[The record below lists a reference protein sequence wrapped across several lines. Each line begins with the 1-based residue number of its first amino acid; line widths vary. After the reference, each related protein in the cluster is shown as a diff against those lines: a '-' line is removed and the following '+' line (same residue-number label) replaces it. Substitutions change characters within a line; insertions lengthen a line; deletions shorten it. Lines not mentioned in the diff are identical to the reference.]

1 MHTGISGVLIRRVFR
16 LIVAAAAS
24 VVLLWAVLILAWRFL
39 PPVSVLMLARHATFE
54 PVDRRW
60 VPLSAV
66 SPRLIAAVV
75 ASEDAKFC
83 RHGGV
88 DWDALFDVLD
98 EAGEDGPSRGAST
111 LTMQTVKNLF
121 LWPSR
126 SVVRKGFEI
135 PLALALDLLWTKER
149 ILEVYLNVAEWGPGI
164 FGIEAAARVR
174 FNKSAASLSAREAA
188 LLAAALPDPKRRD
201 PAHPGPGLAR
211 LAGSV
216 MSRAAGMEP
225 WLDCLP
231 KRSAPERS

>member
-1 MHTGISGVLIRRVFR
+1 MFIRRAFR
-16 LIVAAAAS
+16 LIVAAVAS
-24 VVLLWAVLILAWRFL
+24 VLVLWAVLIVVWRFV
-39 PPVSVLMLARHATFE
+39 PPVSVLMLARHAAFE
-54 PVDRRW
+54 SVDRRW

-66 SPRLIAAVV
+66 SPRLVASVV

-88 DWDALFDVLD
+88 DWDALFDVID

-126 SVVRKGFEI
+126 SVVRKGLEI
-135 PLALALDLLWTKER
+135 PLALVVDLLWPKER

-164 FGIEAAARVR
+164 FGIEAASRVR
-174 FNKSAASLSAREAA
+174 FNKSAAALSAREAA

-201 PAHPGPGLAR
+201 PARPGPGLAR
-211 LAGSV
+211 LAGSLTT
-216 MSRAAGMEP
+216 RAAGMEP

>member
-1 MHTGISGVLIRRVFR
+1 MPFRRVFR
-16 LIVAAAAS
+16 LIVAGAAAVLVIWATLI
-24 VVLLWAVLILAWRFL
+24 VVWRFV
-39 PPVSVLMLARHATFE
+39 PPISVLMLARHATFE
-54 PVDRRW
+54 NVDRRW

-66 SPRLIAAVV
+66 SPRLIASVV

-88 DWDALFDVLD
+88 DRDALFDVLD
-98 EAGEDGPSRGAST
+98 EAGDDGPSRGAST

-126 SVVRKGFEI
+126 SVVRKGLEI
-135 PLALALDLLWTKER
+135 PLALAVDLAWPKER

-164 FGIEAAARVR
+164 FGIEAASRNR
-174 FNKSAASLSAREAA
+174 FNKSASALNAREAA
-188 LLAAALPDPKRRD
+188 LLAASLPDPKRRD
-201 PAHPGPGLAR
+201 PARPGPGLVR

-216 MSRAAGMEP
+216 MARAAAIDP

-231 KRSAPERS
+231 RRGASERS